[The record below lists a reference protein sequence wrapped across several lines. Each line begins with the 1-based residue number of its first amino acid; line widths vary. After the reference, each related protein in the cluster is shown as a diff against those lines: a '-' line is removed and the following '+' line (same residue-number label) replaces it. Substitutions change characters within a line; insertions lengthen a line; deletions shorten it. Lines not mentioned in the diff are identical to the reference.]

1 MDLWGPRPQ
10 PWDWL
15 HICMGGRDISVCWG
29 LKRISSGQQQLSTLS
44 TCQEAKTLLDAAM
57 SPSESSSNTAR
68 VCSVQS
74 RPQTWLYVT
83 AVGLLFSMEKR
94 AHEPAAGPSSA
105 AWWLIGWLI
114 FKVCL
119 NKQVQALGMIWGG
132 QSSTWVTFPCSISCC
147 LAVSCLELEHLCT
160 ALLCTVTHVLTQ
172 AAWKF

>member
-15 HICMGGRDISVCWG
+15 HICMGGRDISVCCG

-44 TCQEAKTLLDAAM
+44 TCQEAKTLLDAAV

-83 AVGLLFSMEKR
+83 AAGLPFSLSLKFAWTSKFRHWEWSEEAKAPLGLR
-94 AHEPAAGPSSA
+94 FPAQ
-105 AWWLIGWLI
+105 
-114 FKVCL
+114 F
-119 NKQVQALGMIWGG
+119 
-132 QSSTWVTFPCSISCC
+132 
-147 LAVSCLELEHLCT
+147 LAVWQSVAWSLST
-160 ALLCTVTHVLTQ
+160 SALPCCAQWHTFWHKQPENSNKNHYIVAYV
-172 AAWKF
+172 